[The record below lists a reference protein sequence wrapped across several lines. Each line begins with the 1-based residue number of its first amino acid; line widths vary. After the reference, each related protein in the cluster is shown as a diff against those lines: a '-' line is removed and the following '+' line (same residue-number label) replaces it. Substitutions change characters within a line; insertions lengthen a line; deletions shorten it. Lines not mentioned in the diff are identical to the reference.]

1 MKMTCAKAIIEAL
14 KLEGVDVVFGYPGG
28 AVLPIYDVLRS
39 STIRHV
45 LVRHEQSAA
54 HAADGYA
61 RSTGKVGVCIATSG
75 PGATNLVTGIA
86 TAYMDSIPIVAI
98 TGQVPTEMI
107 GKDVFQEVDI
117 TGATEPFTKH
127 NYLVK
132 NGKDLPRILKEAFHI
147 ASTGR
152 PGPVLVDIPIDV
164 QNTLI
169 DFEYPDRAI
178 LRGYRPTYRGHYN
191 QIQRTVRA
199 IEESRRPV
207 ICVGGGVISSEAVGE
222 VLELARRIKSPV
234 VTTLMGIGAY
244 PSRDPLFLGMIGQHG
259 AQSANQAIEEA
270 DLLIVLG
277 ARLADRAIGS
287 PNEFAKTAT
296 IVHIDID
303 PAEIGK
309 NLSTNIPLVGDIKTT
324 LRELLDYDIHRDD
337 LGKWLKRVNEFKDTS
352 FSGASDQGLD
362 PIAVIEALSSSSTDD
377 TIFVTDVGQ
386 HQLWAGKYLEIN
398 TPRTFLSSGGLGTMG
413 YGLPAAIGAK
423 IANPQREVVLITGD
437 GSFQM
442 NIAELATISQESLGI
457 KIIIL
462 NNSTLG
468 MVRELQQHNYNEKY
482 YGVKMTG
489 NPDFVKLSDA
499 YGIDSMR
506 VERQEEIYPA
516 IDEIL
521 RHDRA
526 IIGEFVI
533 DPDANVIPVKR
544 RGDDETHIRRI
555 G

>member
-1 MKMTCAKAIIEAL
+1 MKMTCARAIIEAL

-28 AVLPIYDVLRS
+28 AVLPIYDALRTS
-39 STIRHV
+39 DIRHV

-61 RSTGKVGVCIATSG
+61 RSTGKVGVCMATSG

-98 TGQVPTEMI
+98 TGQVSTDMI

-132 NGKDLPRILKEAFHI
+132 NPEDLPKVLKEAFHI

-164 QNTLI
+164 QKALI
-169 DFEYPDRAI
+169 DFSYPETVA
-178 LRGYRPTYRGHYN
+178 LRGYRPTYRGNYK
-191 QIQRTVRA
+191 QIQRTIQA
-199 IEESRRPV
+199 IKESRQPV
-207 ICVGGGVISSEAVGE
+207 ICVGGGVISSGAERQVF
-222 VLELARRIKSPV
+222 ELANRLKAPV
-234 VTTLMGIGAY
+234 VTTLMGIGAF
-244 PSRDPLFLGMIGQHG
+244 PSEDPLFLGMIGQHG
-259 AQSANQAIEEA
+259 EDCANRAVEGA

-277 ARLADRAIGS
+277 ARLADRAIVR

-309 NLSTNIPLVGDIKTT
+309 SLSTNIPLVGDIKMT
-324 LRELLDYDIHRDD
+324 LKLLLENEIDRDD
-337 LGKWLKRVNEFKDTS
+337 LGRWLRQVKEFQCERGTAPGGKD
-352 FSGASDQGLD
+352 LD
-362 PIAVIEALSSSSTDD
+362 PVAILNRLSSTRDEE

-386 HQLWAGKYLEIN
+386 HQLWAGKYLDIN

-413 YGLPAAIGAK
+413 YGLPAAIGARV
-423 IANPQREVVLITGD
+423 ANPGKEVVLITGD

-442 NIAELATISQESLGI
+442 NIAELATISQEDLRI

-468 MVRELQQHNYNEKY
+468 MVRELQQHNYNEQY
-482 YGVKMTG
+482 YGVRLTG
-489 NPDFVKLSDA
+489 NPDFAKLANA
-499 YGIDSMR
+499 YDIDSIKVSR
-506 VERQEEIYPA
+506 EEEIYSA
-516 IDEIL
+516 LDMIL
-521 RHDRA
+521 KHDRA
-526 IIGEFVI
+526 IIGEFLI

-544 RGDDETHIRRI
+544 RDDDETHIRRI